1 MKSSRAEID
10 PVEMSKDGLT
20 ITVTV
25 PLQLASRGG
34 RKIILTPENA
44 PAWVPR
50 YKAVDDRLV
59 HALARGYRWRMMLEN
74 GDYAS
79 TEAIADAEGLSRSF
93 VSRLLR
99 LTLLAPDLVEAILDG
114 RHPPSMQAEALKGV
128 IPHSWDGQRAKFA
141 A

>member
-1 MKSSRAEID
+1 MKNARAEID
-10 PVEMSKDGLT
+10 PVELSDNGRT

-34 RKIILTPENA
+34 RKIILTPDNA

-59 HALARGYRWRMMLEN
+59 HALGRGHRWRMMLERRE
-74 GDYAS
+74 YAS
-79 TEAIADAEGLSRSF
+79 AEAIADAEGISRSF
-93 VSRLLR
+93 VCRLLR

-114 RHPPSMQAEALKGV
+114 RHPPSIQAEVLKGI
-128 IPHSWDGQRAKFA
+128 IPHSWAEQRARFA
-141 A
+141 T

>member
-1 MKSSRAEID
+1 MKRARAEID
-10 PVEMSKDGLT
+10 PVEMSQDGLT

-25 PLQLASRGG
+25 PLQMASRGG
-34 RKIILTPENA
+34 RKIILTPEDA

-59 HALARGYRWRMMLEN
+59 HALARGHRWRMMLEK

-79 TEAIADAEGLSRSF
+79 AKALADAEGLSHSF

-99 LTLLAPDLVEAILDG
+99 LTFLAPDLVEAILDD
-114 RHPPSMQAEALKGV
+114 RHPPSMQAEMLKGA
-128 IPHSWDGQRAKFA
+128 IPHSWGEQRAKFGL
-141 A
+141 